1 MESAREPKGTLSTS
15 LARANAL
22 RVAPTCAADAPNS
35 SANMGKTGATHEWP
49 AMSSAVVTQMP
60 ATRLFSPRNP
70 ARSHMEESEF
80 ARGPV
85 GAPASATGDDD
96 DDDDDVSSSMS
107 LRASRPEVNA
117 AEDDE
122 NALRA
127 SHPAPNPDSSPRDVV
142 GRRCAQSRRTSSSSR
157 HRTDREPSGSNES
170 RASRATSE
178 DPTAAGGGRR
188 ARLNPRRRVPTNA
201 RDAMGEAR
209 GSGRRGFS
217 CPGPAITST
226 ALNSGNFD
234 VRQHPPRAFV
244 RPSHDTNAP
253 RPLETPSGRREREEW
268 RRDAS
273 IAVRSEGSTRGVWV
287 GSRATIARSETIPR
301 VGGGA

>member
-1 MESAREPKGTLSTS
+1 MRGLRPRESASAPKGTLSTS
-15 LARANAL
+15 LASANAL

-70 ARSHMEESEF
+70 ATSHIEESECT
-80 ARGPV
+80 RGPV
-85 GAPASATGDDD
+85 GAPASATGDDDDD

-122 NALRA
+122 NALRT

-142 GRRCAQSRRTSSSSR
+142 GRRCAQSRRTCSSSR
-157 HRTDREPSGSNES
+157 HREPSGSNGS

-178 DPTAAGGGRR
+178 DPTAAGG
-188 ARLNPRRRVPTNA
+188 ARRRGSTPPQGSDQRSRRHVGGSE
-201 RDAMGEAR
+201 R
-209 GSGRRGFS
+209 SGRRQFR
-217 CPGPAITST
+217 CPGRPN
-226 ALNSGNFD
+226 LNLNCGIFD
-234 VRQHPPRAFV
+234 VRQHP
-244 RPSHDTNAP
+244 
-253 RPLETPSGRREREEW
+253 
-268 RRDAS
+268 
-273 IAVRSEGSTRGVWV
+273 
-287 GSRATIARSETIPR
+287 SRASSYPHTTRTRPDLSDRHRDFASARSARR
-301 VGGGA
+301 VRDRGPVRGIDRRGLRRVAVDNCAA